1 MPEHRKQKK
10 EADVEMENLDGGAC
24 VYIPKKRNKKVKYP
38 KGFNPELPGPMPDP
52 ERWLPKWQ
60 RSKYKKIAK
69 KLGKYLKGAQG
80 DSQVETDVQVLKQ
93 QYSTASVTTT
103 QSKQQ
108 NKRKRRDRKSVV

>member
-1 MPEHRKQKK
+1 MPEHRKKK
-10 EADVEMENLDGGAC
+10 KAGDVVEEEMDGGAC

-38 KGFNPELPGPMPDP
+38 KGYDAANPGPMPDP

-80 DSQVETDVQVLKQ
+80 DS
-93 QYSTASVTTT
+93 
-103 QSKQQ
+103 
-108 NKRKRRDRKSVV
+108 

>member
-10 EADVEMENLDGGAC
+10 EADVEMENLGGGEQ

-38 KGFNPELPGPMPDP
+38 KGFNPELPGPTPDP

-69 KLGKYLKGAQG
+69 KLGKYIKGAQG
-80 DSQVETDVQVLKQ
+80 DSQVETDV
-93 QYSTASVTTT
+93 
-103 QSKQQ
+103 
-108 NKRKRRDRKSVV
+108 